1 MDYSDTTKTHR
12 EVWAE
17 RADEVELLAHEYV
30 KGWVASV
37 GKTQGLYLHILLRH
51 IPEEIR
57 KWGDLRVRSS
67 QGLEHCHK
75 NRKRIGLEATNRRKG
90 QRLLT
95 MMVHVTVLA
104 HVRQQLGEN
113 QYATEHAKKK
123 ATKLRHL
130 LGESGAVRKEIS
142 TALIQFIIC
151 IAFSE

>member
-75 NRKRIGLEATNRRKG
+75 NRKRIDGKECKG
-90 QRLLT
+90 AQCVTTDDPQPILGTRYECQSCRHRPDMCEVCMKCHDPTHILT
-95 MMVHVTVLA
+95 MY
-104 HVRQQLGEN
+104 R
-113 QYATEHAKKK
+113 
-123 ATKLRHL
+123 
-130 LGESGAVRKEIS
+130 
-142 TALIQFIIC
+142 TALPEV
-151 IAFSE
+151 FSTPTFFKFV

>member
-37 GKTQGLYLHILLRH
+37 QGKTQGLYLHILPRH

-130 LGESGAVRKEIS
+130 QAKVERLEKKLAQ
-142 TALIQFIIC
+142 L
-151 IAFSE
+151 